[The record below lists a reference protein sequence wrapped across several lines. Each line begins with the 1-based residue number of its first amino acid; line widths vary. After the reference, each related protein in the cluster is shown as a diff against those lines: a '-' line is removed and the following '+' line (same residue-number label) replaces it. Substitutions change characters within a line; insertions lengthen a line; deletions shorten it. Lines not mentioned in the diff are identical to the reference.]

1 MRKMETKT
9 AVVIHQDG
17 YAIFGV
23 GKTERSAKIDARK
36 WVDFDEHGKKSLD
49 GLDVVPCTIGVYNG
63 IKNDTIDSQGRG
75 YSVVTDTHGNPLIVT
90 EEEAEMF
97 EKFQNLGDTVVMT
110 E

>member
-9 AVVIHQDG
+9 AVAIYQDG

-23 GKTERSAKIDARK
+23 GKTERSAKTDARK
-36 WVDFDEHGKKSLD
+36 WVDNGDLS
-49 GLDVVPCTIGVYNG
+49 GLDVVACTIGVYAG

-75 YSVVTDTHGNPLIVT
+75 YASVKDTHGNILLVT
-90 EEEAEMF
+90 DAEYDQY
-97 EKFQNLGDTVVMT
+97 ESFQNLGSVVVM